1 MAAIQVIEIPDEEQ
15 GWCRGAPPAF
25 PL

>member
-1 MAAIQVIEIPDEEQ
+1 MAAIQVIEIPDEEE
-15 GWCRGAPPAF
+15 GGAGGAPPAF

>member
-1 MAAIQVIEIPDEEQ
+1 MAAIQVIPIPDKEE
-15 GWCRGAPPAF
+15 GGAGGAPPAF